1 MQSLRT
7 VAVCYKQLGKGTGKS
22 KKAAEARRTIRAL
35 MPDCQKAIP
44 VWIMPIDDALASFH
58 LKQSFDCLIID
69 EASQADIS
77 KLPILLTA
85 KKAII
90 VGDDKQVSP
99 ISFAKTD
106 QILALKKEQLGG
118 KVPRDSLYMP
128 GISLYNICQ
137 TAFKVIMLREHFRCV
152 PDIIGFSNQ
161 LSYDGQIKPLRF
173 SYGNYLP

>member
-1 MQSLRT
+1 
-7 VAVCYKQLGKGTGKS
+7 
-22 KKAAEARRTIRAL
+22 
-35 MPDCQKAIP
+35 
-44 VWIMPIDDALASFH
+44 MPIDDALASFH

-99 ISFAKTD
+99 DFVREDGPDSCP
-106 QILALKKEQLGG
+106 KKEQLGG

-128 GISLYNICQ
+128 GISLYDICQ

-161 LSYDGQIKPLRF
+161 LSYDGRSSRFGMPPLRTCF
-173 SYGNYLP
+173 PALVDYRVPGLRDHNLNKLEPTPRSGLSGPA